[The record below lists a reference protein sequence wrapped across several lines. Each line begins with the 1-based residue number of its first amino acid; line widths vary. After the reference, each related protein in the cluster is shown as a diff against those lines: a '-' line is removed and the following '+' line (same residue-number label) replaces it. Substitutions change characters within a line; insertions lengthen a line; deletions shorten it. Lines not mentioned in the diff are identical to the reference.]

1 MHSDGIHSPPTS
13 AELFAGSGGLA
24 LAASQAGFTHVVV
37 SELNG
42 PACDTLRVNGAVD
55 LGEADGSDNGD
66 ESWPLLQ
73 KDCHLVDWSSYAG
86 AVDVLSGGP
95 PCQPFSLGGVH
106 LGAHDDRNLFPEATR
121 AISEIRPRAFVL
133 ENVRGLTRQSLRPYF
148 EHLIEHLRAPGLFAR
163 DGESLYRHRARL
175 RREAPSLP
183 ADERYEVEWTLVNAA
198 DYGLPQK
205 RWRVF
210 IVGFRA
216 DLEVDW
222 SFPRPTHSE
231 DALLWAQ
238 ATGAY
243 WDEHRLER
251 REALG
256 SPTRVKRVLK
266 AAAPEGLRW
275 RTVRDA
281 IADLP
286 EPSMGEGTPG
296 VHNHV
301 GIPGARVYKG
311 HSGSPF
317 DWPAKS
323 VKAGVHGCPGGEHIL
338 VREDGSF
345 RYLTVR
351 ECARLQGFPD
361 HWLFKGSRTEAMRQI
376 GNAVPVPLGRL
387 VLGEVSERLV
397 ALSSA
402 RDTEQ
407 LLAA

>member
-1 MHSDGIHSPPTS
+1 MHSDEIHSPPTS

-24 LAASQAGFTHVVV
+24 LGASQAGFTHVVV

-55 LGEADGSDNGD
+55 LGGFDRDDG
-66 ESWPLLQ
+66 ESERWPLLQ
-73 KDCHLVDWSSYAG
+73 GDCRRVDWSSYAG

-95 PCQPFSLGGVH
+95 PCQPFSLGGIH
-106 LGAHDDRNLFPEATR
+106 LGARDDRNLFPEATR

-133 ENVRGLTRQSLRPYF
+133 ENVRGLSRQSLRPYF
-148 EHLIEHLRAPGLFAR
+148 EHVIEHLRAPGLLAR
-163 DGESLYRHRARL
+163 DGETLHSHRARL
-175 RREAPSLP
+175 RREATALP
-183 ADERYEVEWTLVNAA
+183 PDECYEVEWTLVNAA
-198 DYGLPQK
+198 DYGLSQK

-216 DLEVDW
+216 DLGVDW
-222 SFPRPTHSE
+222 SFPQPTHSE

-238 ATGAY
+238 AAGTY
-243 WDEHRLER
+243 WDEHGLEH

-256 SPTRVKRVLK
+256 SPSRVKKVAK
-266 AAAPEGLRW
+266 GAPPERLRW
-275 RTVRDA
+275 RTLRDA

-286 EPSMGEGTPG
+286 EPLIGEEASG

-301 GIPGARVYKG
+301 GIPGARLYKG
-311 HSGSPF
+311 HTGSPL

-387 VLGEVSERLV
+387 VLREVGERLMS
-397 ALSSA
+397 LGSA
-402 RDTEQ
+402 RRSEQ